1 MISVHTKKLAEY
13 SLDIGVL
20 VDKVKVICW
29 SGSRQGRI
37 QDFDEIILAP
47 PPSKFYVPLQQYN
60 YMPKKF

>member
-1 MISVHTKKLAEY
+1 M
-13 SLDIGVL
+13 DIGVL

-47 PPSKFYVPLQQYN
+47 PLEVLRPSVLLYAQDVLTYF
-60 YMPKKF
+60 M